1 MHTIKLI
8 SVYLPIPNLSKWNHL
23 PSAWST
29 SLEFLPVE
37 LRDVGAFILGGGYFQ
52 WGRDIK
58 VTILSDSIILSA
70 APFQVM
76 FPLSSSFSFS
86 LSLFFFFF
94 FFFFGFLGPHPW
106 HMEIPRLGVELELQP
121 PAYTIATATWNLRQQ
136 KLSFFFFV
144 FSRSAPVAYGGFQA
158 RGLIV
163 AAGQHQSHSNGW
175 SELQMRST
183 PQLTAMPDP

>member
-1 MHTIKLI
+1 M
-8 SVYLPIPNLSKWNHL
+8 
-23 PSAWST
+23 
-29 SLEFLPVE
+29 E

-58 VTILSDSIILSA
+58 VTILSDSHHHPLCCS
-70 APFQVM
+70 
-76 FPLSSSFSFS
+76 FPGHVSFVLKFIF
-86 LSLFFFFF
+86 LSL

-163 AAGQHQSHSNGW
+163 AAGQHQSHSNG
-175 SELQMRST
+175 
-183 PQLTAMPDP
+183 